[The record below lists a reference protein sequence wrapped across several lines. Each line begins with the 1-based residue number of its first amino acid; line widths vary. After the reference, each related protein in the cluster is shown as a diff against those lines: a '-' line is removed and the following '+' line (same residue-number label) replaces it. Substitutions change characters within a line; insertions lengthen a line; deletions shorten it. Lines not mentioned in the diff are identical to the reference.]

1 MQNSPEKPKP
11 RLGCAGII
19 RQGEGI
25 LMGIRNKPENR
36 GLWVLPGGGI
46 RFCESFE
53 QTLRREI
60 EAEAGIQITPGA
72 FFRVYEL
79 INPPNEHR
87 VIIYLHGTHLSG
99 TPRHRP
105 TSPRCAIFSQ
115 SKSRPLASKS
125 KFRPWSSEFCVMP
138 GYLPT
143 TYPQRIRTKQ
153 PYELL
158 GTSIRPAVEG
168 H

>member
-25 LMGIRNKPENR
+25 LMGIRNKPGNR

-99 TPRHRP
+99 
-105 TSPRCAIFSQ
+105 SPKASTDLSEVRYLLPIEIKALSEQKQIS
-115 SKSRPLASKS
+115 PL
-125 KFRPWSSEFCVMP
+125 
-138 GYLPT
+138 
-143 TYPQRIRTKQ
+143 
-153 PYELL
+153 
-158 GTSIRPAVEG
+158 VERVLRDAG
-168 H
+168 ILAEDISAKDPHKATV